1 MSLSFSIIM
10 QETRTKTTRMRTM
23 MRTTTRYCCYRL
35 CFFVVLAALCNI
47 ATLRPVVG
55 DEYDHKVIV

>member
-1 MSLSFSIIM
+1 M
-10 QETRTKTTRMRTM
+10 QETRTKTTRRRTRTMRT
-23 MRTTTRYCCYRL
+23 RTQYYCL
-35 CFFVVLAALCNI
+35 FFFVFALCKI

>member
-1 MSLSFSIIM
+1 M
-10 QETRTKTTRMRTM
+10 QKETRTKTTRRTKT
-23 MRTTTRYCCYRL
+23 MRTTRTQYCYCLY
-35 CFFVVLAALCNI
+35 FIVLALCKI